1 MQKLKNVLLIG
12 DDETGNFLNKLFLE
26 GLHYAENVHI
36 SCNGQEALDFILENR
51 EDMPGLIFL
60 DINMPVMDGFEFLE
74 EFSCLPSTLN
84 SNIPIVMLT
93 ASERFHDYEKAK
105 KYNVT
110 GYLNK
115 PLTEEKLEAILKEM
129 VV

>member
-12 DDETGNFLNKLFLE
+12 DDDTGNFLNKLFLE
-26 GLHYAENVHI
+26 GFNYAENVYI
-36 SCNGQEALDFILENR
+36 NCNGQEALDFLRENK
-51 EDMPGLIFL
+51 EDMPSLIFL

-74 EFSCLPSTLN
+74 EIRHIPSILN
-84 SNIPIVMLT
+84 SNIPIVILT

-105 KYNVT
+105 KYNIT
-110 GYLNK
+110 AYLNK
-115 PLTEEKLEAILKEM
+115 PLTEDKMEAIFKEM